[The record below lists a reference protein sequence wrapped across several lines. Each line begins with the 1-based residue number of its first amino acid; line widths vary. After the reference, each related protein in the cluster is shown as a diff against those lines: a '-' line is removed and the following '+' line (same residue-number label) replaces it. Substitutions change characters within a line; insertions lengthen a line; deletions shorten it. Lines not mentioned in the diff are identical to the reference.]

1 MQSIR
6 KNNNPSTNLKYP
18 LNPDK
23 IEFNNQHFYLLLRDF
38 FNTLIPIPMEKKI
51 LSFLF
56 STRLMAFLFLSYA
69 VAMAIGTF
77 IESEYNTDTARILIY
92 NTKWFEAIHVFFLIN
107 FIPFYSFVYV

>member
-38 FNTLIPIPMEKKI
+38 F
-51 LSFLF
+51 
-56 STRLMAFLFLSYA
+56 
-69 VAMAIGTF
+69 
-77 IESEYNTDTARILIY
+77 
-92 NTKWFEAIHVFFLIN
+92 
-107 FIPFYSFVYV
+107 